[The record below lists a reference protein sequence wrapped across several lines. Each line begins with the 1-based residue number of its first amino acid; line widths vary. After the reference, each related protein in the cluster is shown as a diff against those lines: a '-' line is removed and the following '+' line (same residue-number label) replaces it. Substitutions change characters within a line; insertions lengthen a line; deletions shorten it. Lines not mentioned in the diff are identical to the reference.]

1 MPKIKLSTL
10 LSGIKGKSNGSVFA
24 VNNGGAYFR
33 TNKWGRRQ
41 FSQARELQK
50 SIFAGVSSSWRNL
63 TPEQREDWNNAVAMY
78 PKTNAWGDFQPQSG
92 FELYQRLN
100 TCRMSG
106 GASILSIPPTPRE
119 QAVITTAK
127 WDTPEEFLFIPQKGL
142 QLLQRADGIG
152 TTYLQYIGNDM
163 PTSQAQEINV
173 FMGLSFEQNN
183 LDNYPVGTVISLYRV
198 EQSTV
203 TVECWLQKVITGNWV
218 FKIEKNNSGNPT
230 DDFLYTS
237 AELTGLNTSGNNTF
251 YFNFFGEDFGF
262 VCNFWLNGENY
273 IAFDTPPTTNT
284 PIVGTAKVTVFPY
297 TTATEVKA
305 IIFDLRIFE
314 NSVPFLFQQNLH
326 AGYFVGLNNCAYD
339 FGKPQ
344 DVYNNEIIGG
354 NNVNLS
360 LIKPAQTQPV
370 VRNVNLQRS
379 NEIRIDISGTA
390 NFTYQLRLLAG
401 LQNSEGKNVGSTR
414 FAKCADLPFNGFIN
428 QPVSNEVYSL
438 RGVYWTGQDLK
449 LKAQICD
456 LETGV
461 TQPEIVL
468 QAPKRKPRFKA
479 GTELAGQVSK

>member
-24 VNNGGAYFR
+24 NNNGGAYFR

-41 FSQARELQK
+41 WSQAREVQK
-50 SIFAGVSSSWRNL
+50 SLFAGVSSSWRNL
-63 TPEQREDWNNAVAMY
+63 TPEQREAWNNAVAMY

-106 GASILSIPPTPRE
+106 GASILSTPPAPRE
-119 QAVITTAK
+119 QAVIATAK
-127 WDTPEEFLFIPQKGL
+127 WDTPEEFLFIPQKGV
-142 QLLQRADGIG
+142 QLLQRVGGSG
-152 TTYLQYIGNDM
+152 TVYLQYVGNDM
-163 PTSQAQEINV
+163 PTSQTEEINV
-173 FMGLSFEQNN
+173 FMGLSFSQNN
-183 LDNYPVGTVISLYRV
+183 LENYPRGTVISLYRV
-198 EQSTV
+198 LQSDV
-203 TVECWLQKVITGNWV
+203 AVECWLEKVPSDNWV
-218 FKIEKNNSGNPT
+218 FKIEKNNSTTPSE
-230 DDFLYTS
+230 DFLYTS
-237 AELTGLNTSGNNTF
+237 DEITGLNTSGNNTF
-251 YFNFFGEDFGF
+251 YFNFFGADFGF
-262 VCNFWLNGENY
+262 VCNFWLNGENVNMNG
-273 IAFDTPPTTNT
+273 TPPTTNS
-284 PIVGTAKVTVFPY
+284 PVIGTADVSVFPY

-305 IIFDLRIFE
+305 IIFDLRFFD
-314 NSVPFLFQQNLH
+314 NGVPYLFQRNLH
-326 AGYFVGLNNCAYD
+326 DGYFVGLNNCAYD
-339 FGKPQ
+339 FGIAQ
-344 DVYNNEIIGG
+344 DFYDNEIIGG
-354 NNVNLS
+354 NDVTLS
-360 LIKPAQTQPV
+360 LIKPFQTQPV
-370 VRNVNLQRS
+370 VRNVNLQR
-379 NEIRIDISGTA
+379 NNRIKIDISGTA

-414 FAKCADLPFNGFIN
+414 FAKCADLPFNGFIV
-428 QPVSNEVYSL
+428 QDVSDDVYNL